1 VSAGRK
7 ASLVTLIAMLALLP
21 AGCGDDS
28 AGTIPTTTT
37 AVETAQRLP
46 KLPPGWKGRRDRQ
59 LGYAI
64 GIPPGWEVKSSAERV
79 LLRSP
84 DHLVAVTITPDRN
97 PDALEIPLDDS
108 ATRALAAVPGYAEPL
123 EPSAPRPFRG
133 TPLDAAQTSAKGTA
147 KSSGV
152 KQDAT
157 VVVLRRDDLV
167 NYTVLIAANASRAA
181 ARIDRSVALRM
192 VRTLRD
198 QPVEVGA
205 APGG

>member
-1 VSAGRK
+1 VAASRK
-7 ASLVTLIAMLALLP
+7 ASLVALIAMLVLS
-21 AGCGDDS
+21 AGCGGDS
-28 AGTIPTTTT
+28 DGTTPTTTAT
-37 AVETAQRLP
+37 TETAQRLP

-64 GIPPGWEVKSSAERV
+64 GIPPGWEVRSSAERA

-97 PDALEIPLDDS
+97 PDALEIRLEDF
-108 ATRALAAVPGYAEPL
+108 ATRALAALPGYATPL
-123 EPSAPRPFRG
+123 EPGAPRRFGG
-133 TPLDAAQTSAKGTA
+133 TPLHAVQTSAKGTV

-152 KQDAT
+152 KQEAT
-157 VVVLRRDDLV
+157 VIVLRRDALV
-167 NYTVLIAANASRAA
+167 NYTVAVAANASRAA

-192 VRTLRD
+192 VRTLRG